1 MNDHLNKIENF
12 VFNLFKDN
20 LSFDYTYHNFMH
32 TVMVV
37 EAVKELIEYYDLNE
51 NEKQNLIIAAW
62 FHDTGYTVSLE
73 QHELHSTEI
82 AEKYLLSNQF
92 SNQNVNE
99 IKKLILST
107 DIAHSPENLQEFLM
121 RDADSFHL
129 GHSEYPK
136 FAELL
141 RTEIKKVYKKEFSDF
156 EWHQENRTFFLKH
169 HRFYSDAAKSL
180 WQNKKDLNLISIQN
194 KIHEIELIGE
204 SLNKYE
210 LKKKKNDKV
219 QQMDRGVDTLFR
231 VTLSN
236 HTRLSDIADS
246 KANILLSVN
255 AIIISISLSTLIPK
269 LGSPKNDYLVIP
281 SVILLLSSVVSI
293 VFAILSTKPK
303 VTYTRFT
310 EDDVKNRK
318 VNLLF
323 FGNFYQMALDSYEEA
338 MNEIM
343 KDRDY
348 LYNSLTRDLFYL
360 GKVLEKKYRMLNITY
375 TIFMIGIV
383 ISVLAFGIALFT
395 ND

>member
-37 EAVKELIEYYDLNE
+37 EALKKLIVHYNLDE
-51 NEKQNLIIAAW
+51 NEMQNLLIAAW

-73 QHELHSTEI
+73 QHENHSAEI
-82 AEKYLLSNQF
+82 AENYLLNNQI
-92 SNQNVNE
+92 SVQNIKE
-99 IKKLILST
+99 IKKLIVST
-107 DIAHSPENLQEFLM
+107 DITKTPENLAEYLM

-129 GHSEYPK
+129 GHPDYSK

-141 RTEIKKVYKKEFSDF
+141 RTEIKKVYQKEFSDF

-169 HRFYSDAAKSL
+169 HRYYSSAAKSL
-180 WQNKKDLNLISIQN
+180 WQNQKDLNLISIQN
-194 KIHEIELIGE
+194 KINEIEQIGE

-210 LKKKKNDKV
+210 LKKKKNDKA

-269 LGSPKNDYLVIP
+269 LGSPKNDYLIIP
-281 SVILLLSSVVSI
+281 SMVLLFSSVISI

-303 VTYTRFT
+303 VTYEHFT
-310 EDDVKNRK
+310 EEDIKNRK

-323 FGNFYQMALDSYEEA
+323 FGNFYQMALETYEEA
-338 MNEIM
+338 MNELM

-348 LYNSLTRDLFYL
+348 VYNSLTRDLYYL
-360 GKVLEKKYRMLNITY
+360 GKVLEKKYNMLSITY
-375 TIFMIGIV
+375 TIFYDWNCSFC
-383 ISVLAFGIALFT
+383 ISFWYCFILE
-395 ND
+395 